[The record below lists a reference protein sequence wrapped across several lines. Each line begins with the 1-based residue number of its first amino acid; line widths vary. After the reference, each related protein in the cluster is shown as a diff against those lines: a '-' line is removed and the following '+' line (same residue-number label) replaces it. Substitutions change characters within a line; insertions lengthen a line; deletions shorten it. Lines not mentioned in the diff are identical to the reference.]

1 MRKKI
6 RPLILGKDGAGKSW
20 MVASFPKKML
30 VFLTDAPDKADAYLR
45 RGVPGEIEKGQFCYY
60 QNVFSEKDPKKL
72 IIRVEYWGE
81 SNPDNP
87 TSYGRFVSRTAN
99 LEGEITTEG
108 YQSVVLDSATA
119 FELMARYYSEN
130 NINKQN
136 NKGELTKN
144 GMLHYA
150 FSAHACE
157 QFLMTRWPN
166 LIATNAIVIGHYDLQ
181 KDSSDDEE
189 RVEVK
194 QMIAL
199 PGKLPNRIGS
209 QYSEVWR
216 VYIDRE
222 GNRVLQTGPRPN
234 NSFACKTSVG
244 FKDGIWPHY
253 ESLWGSVENAVAQVK
268 ETE

>member
-1 MRKKI
+1 LRKKI

-20 MVASFPKKML
+20 MVATFPKKML

-45 RGVPGEIEKGQFCYY
+45 RGIPGEIEKGQFCYF
-60 QNVFSEKDPKKL
+60 QNVFSEKDPEKL

-87 TSYGRFVSRTAN
+87 TSYGRFISRTAN
-99 LEGEITTEG
+99 LESEITAES

-130 NINKQN
+130 NINKGVKDGRQ
-136 NKGELTKN
+136 
-144 GMLHYA
+144 HYA
-150 FSAHACE
+150 FSSHAAE
-157 QFLMTRWPN
+157 QFIMTRWPN
-166 LIATNAIVIGHYDLQ
+166 LIATNAVVIGHYDEQ
-181 KDSSDDEE
+181 KDESDDGEK
-189 RVEVK
+189 VVVK
-194 QMIAL
+194 SMIAL

-216 VYIDRE
+216 VYIDSA
-222 GNRVLQTGPRPN
+222 GNRVLQTSPRPG

-244 FKDGIWPHY
+244 FKDGIFPHY
-253 ESLWGSVENAVAQVK
+253 ESIWQSVEEEKKDGENGTAK
-268 ETE
+268 